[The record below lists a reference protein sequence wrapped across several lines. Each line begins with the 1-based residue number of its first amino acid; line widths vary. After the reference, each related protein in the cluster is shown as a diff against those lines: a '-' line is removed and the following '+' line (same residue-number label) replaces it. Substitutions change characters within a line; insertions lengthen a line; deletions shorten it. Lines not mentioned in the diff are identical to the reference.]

1 MPPKPPKPAGYG
13 KKDENKAWAKKLR
26 NYASIAAVVG
36 VVGAIL
42 LYAEYESQQD
52 HTWAVTYER
61 RCEACQTIITSGILT
76 RSMIF
81 QQEKKRMQEERAQAL
96 EANPEAE
103 LPPEEE
109 PKIGSLVV
117 LRYMCNE
124 QQIDT
129 LLANNRFTFGNGYAT
144 IEDPDFGPSL
154 KKLCWFAMQN
164 ATMQHILKHM
174 LEVPIQPTQKPT
186 LVSLSQMHFDP
197 VCVKSSGMC
206 STEGLEHGSMVD
218 PQSEEPG
225 QEEGAG
231 AGAAP
236 ADEPVA
242 ADGEETHTEL

>member
-1 MPPKPPKPAGYG
+1 
-13 KKDENKAWAKKLR
+13 
-26 NYASIAAVVG
+26 
-36 VVGAIL
+36 
-42 LYAEYESQQD
+42 
-52 HTWAVTYER
+52 
-61 RCEACQTIITSGILT
+61 
-76 RSMIF
+76 MIF

-109 PKIGSLVV
+109 PKIGSTAV
-117 LRYMCNE
+117 LRYMCQE

-164 ATMQHILKHM
+164 TTMQKILKHM
-174 LEVPIQPTQKPT
+174 LEVPTKPTQKPT

-206 STEGLEHGSMVD
+206 SAEGLEQGSMVD
-218 PQSEEPG
+218 PQAEDP
-225 QEEGAG
+225 
-231 AGAAP
+231 AAEQQSAIP
-236 ADEPVA
+236 EQTPDA
-242 ADGEETHTEL
+242 ADAADTHTEL